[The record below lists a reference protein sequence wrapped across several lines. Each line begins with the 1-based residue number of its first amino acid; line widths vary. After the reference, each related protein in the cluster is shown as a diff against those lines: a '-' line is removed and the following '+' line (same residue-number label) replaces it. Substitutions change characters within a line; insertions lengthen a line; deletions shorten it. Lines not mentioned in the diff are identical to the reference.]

1 MMANRTTG
9 VPPGLKAILI
19 ATIGVFVLQV
29 LTQGT
34 GILIAYGALVPR
46 LVFAHGQIWRL
57 LTYLFLHGMGPWHIL
72 FNMLALW
79 MFGVELEQ
87 MWGTRR
93 FVTFYF
99 IGGIGAGLLSFF
111 TWNVPIIGAS
121 GAVLAILT
129 VYAYY
134 FPNRQVLM
142 FFIFPVPVRIAV
154 IIIGAISIIGS
165 MQSLGGI
172 AHLTHLGGIVVA
184 LIYLKSYE
192 PVMRWWE
199 EHNEK
204 KYEREMRNR
213 AESRASKERHF
224 EEVIDPILKKISEK
238 GMDSLTREE
247 KKKLSEASKSHKEQ
261 FKKRRIFPFDSK

>member
-1 MMANRTTG
+1 MMASRSTG

-19 ATIGVFVLQV
+19 ATIGIFVLQI
-29 LTQGT
+29 LLQGS
-34 GILIAYGALVPR
+34 GIMIQYGALVSR
-46 LVFAHGQIWRL
+46 LVYAHGQIWRL
-57 LTYLFLHGMGPWHIL
+57 VTYMFLHGMGPWHIL

-99 IGGIGAGLLSFF
+99 IGGIGAGMLSFI
-111 TWNVPIIGAS
+111 TWNIPIIGAS
-121 GAVLAILT
+121 GAVLAVLT

-134 FPNRQVLM
+134 FPHRQVLM
-142 FFIFPVPVRIAV
+142 FFIFPVSVRVAV
-154 IIIGAISIIGS
+154 LIIGAISVLGS

-172 AHLTHLGGIVVA
+172 AHLTHLGGIIVA
-184 LIYLKSYE
+184 LIYLKTYE
-192 PVMRWWE
+192 PVMRWWQE
-199 EHNEK
+199 REEK
-204 KYEREMRNR
+204 KNERDMR
-213 AESRASKERHF
+213 SRVEQQASKERYF

-238 GMDSLTREE
+238 GMDSLTKEE
-247 KKKLSEASKSHKEQ
+247 KKKLSQASESHKEQ

>member
-1 MMANRTTG
+1 MMARHSTG

-19 ATIGVFVLQV
+19 ATIGIFVLQI
-29 LTQGT
+29 LMQNT
-34 GILIAYGALVPR
+34 GIAIRFGALIPSLVYTQAQVWR
-46 LVFAHGQIWRL
+46 LV
-57 LTYLFLHGMGPWHIL
+57 TYMFLHGGTWHIL

-99 IGGIGAGLLSFF
+99 IAGIGAGLLSFF

-134 FPNRQVLM
+134 FPDRQVLM
-142 FFIFPVPVRIAV
+142 FFIFPVKVRIAV
-154 IIIGAISIIGS
+154 LIIGAISIFGS
-165 MQSLGGI
+165 MQSVGGI
-172 AHLTHLGGIVVA
+172 AHLTHLGGIVIA
-184 LIYLKSYE
+184 IIYLKAYN
-192 PVMRWWE
+192 PVVRWWE
-199 EHNEK
+199 EREEK
-204 KYEREMRNR
+204 KSEREMRHK
-213 AESRASKERHF
+213 AEERVAKERYF
-224 EEVIDPILKKISEK
+224 EEKVDPILKKISDE
-238 GMDSLTREE
+238 GMDSLTGEE
-247 KKKLSEASKSHKEQ
+247 KKILSQASKDHKEQ